1 LYADIRAQARSH
13 KQWTNNMPLISSN
26 EIIDLATQSL
36 VRAGASEANARST
49 ARGLVY
55 ADEQGTASHGVSR
68 VSQYAGHMKAG
79 RVDGKAVA
87 SIAKQHGSCAII
99 DAADGLAFPACE
111 LAIQTA
117 KDIAAK
123 HGVAFVAVKN
133 SYHFGAAIYHL
144 EAIAKAGMVG
154 LAFTN
159 SPAAMAAAGGKRP
172 LFGTNPLAAIFPRQN
187 ADPLAIDLALSEVA
201 RGKLMVAAKE
211 GKAIPLG
218 WALDE
223 SGQPTTDPAKGL
235 KGSMAPLGAATGSAK
250 GAMLA
255 LTIELLVTAF
265 TGAHFGFEADSF
277 FDVDGNKPKL
287 GQAFLVIDPNAMGGA
302 AVFAERVET
311 LIAAMLEDNGVRL
324 PGARRYELQRKAQ
337 RDGVNVSDALAAQLR
352 AMAG

>member
-1 LYADIRAQARSH
+1 MSLIATNELQLLCTRALGH
-13 KQWTNNMPLISSN
+13 
-26 EIIDLATQSL
+26 
-36 VRAGASEANARST
+36 AGASEANAAST

-55 ADEQGTASHGVSR
+55 ADEQGTTSHGVSR
-68 VSQYAGHMKAG
+68 VPQYAGHMKAG
-79 RVDGKAVA
+79 RVDGRATPT
-87 SIAKQHGSCAII
+87 SAKQYGACAIV
-99 DAADGLAFPACE
+99 DAHDGLAFPACD
-111 LAIQTA
+111 LAIETA
-117 KDIAAK
+117 KKIAATQ
-123 HGVAFVAVKN
+123 GIAFVAVKN

-172 LFGTNPLAAIFPRQN
+172 LFGTNPLAAMFPRVGN
-187 ADPLAIDLALSEVA
+187 DPLAIDLALSEVA

-211 GKAIPLG
+211 GKPIPLG
-218 WALDE
+218 WAFDE

-277 FDVDGNKPKL
+277 FDVEGNKPKI

-302 AVFAERVET
+302 AVFAERIET
-311 LIAAMLEDNGVRL
+311 LIAAMLADEGVRL

-337 RDGVNVSDALAAQLR
+337 RDGVNVPDALLTQLR
-352 AMAG
+352 AMT

>member
-1 LYADIRAQARSH
+1 
-13 KQWTNNMPLISSN
+13 MPIVSATELLS
-26 EIIDLATQSL
+26 LATHAL
-36 VRAGASEANARST
+36 ARAGASEANAAST

-68 VSQYAGHMKAG
+68 VPQYAGHMKAG
-79 RVDGKAVA
+79 RVDGGATP
-87 SIAKQHGSCAII
+87 SIAKQHGACAVI
-99 DAADGLAFPACE
+99 DAHDGLAFPACD
-111 LAIQTA
+111 LAIETA
-117 KDIAAK
+117 KALASK
-123 HGVAFVAVKN
+123 QGVAFVALKN

-159 SPAAMAAAGGKRP
+159 SPAAMAAAGGKKP
-172 LFGTNPLAAIFPRQN
+172 LFGTNPMAAIFPRQN

-211 GKAIPLG
+211 GKPIPLG

-223 SGQPTTDPAKGL
+223 TGQPTTDPAKGL

-277 FDVDGNKPKL
+277 FDVEGNKPKI
-287 GQAFLVIDPNAMGGA
+287 GQSFLVIDPNAMGGA
-302 AVFAERVET
+302 AVFAERIET
-311 LIAAMLEDNGVRL
+311 LIAAMLADEGVRL
-324 PGARRYELQRKAQ
+324 PGSRRYELQRKAQ
-337 RDGVNVSDALAAQLR
+337 RDGISLPDALYSQLKTL
-352 AMAG
+352 AGMA

>member
-1 LYADIRAQARSH
+1 
-13 KQWTNNMPLISSN
+13 MPLISSN
-26 EIIDLATQSL
+26 ELIDLASRAL
-36 VRAGASEANARST
+36 VYAGASEANAAST

-68 VSQYAGHMKAG
+68 VPQYAGHMKAG
-79 RVDGKAVA
+79 RVDGRATPT
-87 SIAKQHGSCAII
+87 IAKQHGACAIV
-99 DAADGLAFPACE
+99 DAQDGLAFPACD
-111 LAIQTA
+111 LAIQIA

-123 HGVAFVAVKN
+123 QGVAFVAVKN

-172 LFGTNPLAAIFPRQN
+172 LFGTNPMAAIFPRKN
-187 ADPLAIDLALSEVA
+187 ADPLAVDLALSEVA

-211 GKAIPLG
+211 NKAIPLG

-223 SGQPTTDPAKGL
+223 SGEPTTDPAKGL

-265 TGAHFGFEADSF
+265 TGAQFGFEADSF
-277 FDVDGNKPKL
+277 FDVEGNKPKI

-311 LIAAMLEDNGVRL
+311 LIASMLADDGVRL
-324 PGARRYELQRKAQ
+324 PGARRYELQRRAQ
-337 RDGVNVSDALAAQLR
+337 HDGVNIADTVLNQLKALA
-352 AMAG
+352 G

>member
-1 LYADIRAQARSH
+1 
-13 KQWTNNMPLISSN
+13 MPLIAPT
-26 EIIDLATQSL
+26 ELQSL
-36 VRAGASEANARST
+36 CARALIRAGASEQNAAST

-68 VSQYAGHMKAG
+68 VPQYAGHMKAG
-79 RVDGKAVA
+79 RVDGKATP
-87 SIAKQHGSCAII
+87 SIAKQHGACAII
-99 DAADGLAFPACE
+99 DAHDGLAFPACD
-111 LAIQTA
+111 LAMLTV
-117 KDIAAK
+117 KEIASK
-123 HGVAFVAVKN
+123 QGVAFVAVKN

-154 LAFTN
+154 LAFSN

-172 LFGTNPLAAIFPRQN
+172 LFGTNPMAAIFPR
-187 ADPLAIDLALSEVA
+187 AGKDPLAIDLALSEVA
-201 RGKLMVAAKE
+201 RGKLMLAAKE
-211 GKAIPLG
+211 GKQIPLG
-218 WALDE
+218 WALD
-223 SGQPTTDPAKGL
+223 SDGNPTTDPTQGL

-277 FDVDGNKPKL
+277 FDVEGNKPKI

-311 LIAAMLEDNGVRL
+311 LVAAMLQDGGVRL
-324 PGARRYELQRKAQ
+324 PGARRYDLQRKAQ
-337 RDGVNVSDALAAQLR
+337 RDGITIPDALHSQLVQL
-352 AMAG
+352 AG

>member
-1 LYADIRAQARSH
+1 MATILA
-13 KQWTNNMPLISSN
+13 N
-26 EIIDLATQSL
+26 ELLTLATRAL
-36 VRAGASEANARST
+36 VNAGATEANAAST
-49 ARGLVY
+49 ALGLVY

-68 VSQYAGHMKAG
+68 VPQYIGHMKAG
-79 RVDGKAVA
+79 RVDGKATPVM
-87 SIAKQHGSCAII
+87 AKQHGACAII
-99 DAADGLAFPACE
+99 DAKDGLAFPACD
-111 LAIQTA
+111 LAIATA
-117 KDIAAK
+117 KDIASRQ
-123 HGVAFVAVKN
+123 GIAFVAVKN

-172 LFGTNPLAAIFPRQN
+172 LYGTNPMAAIFPREN

-211 GKAIPLG
+211 GKPIPLG
-218 WALDE
+218 WALDVD
-223 SGQPTTDPAKGL
+223 GNPTTDPAKGL

-265 TGAHFGFEADSF
+265 TGAHLGFEADSF
-277 FDVDGNKPKL
+277 FDVEGNQPKL

-302 AVFAERVET
+302 AVFAERIET
-311 LIAAMLEDNGVRL
+311 LIAAMLADATVRL
-324 PGARRYELQRKAQ
+324 PGARRYDLQRRAQ
-337 RDGVNVSDALAAQLR
+337 REGIAVPDALLTQIKTLAS
-352 AMAG
+352 